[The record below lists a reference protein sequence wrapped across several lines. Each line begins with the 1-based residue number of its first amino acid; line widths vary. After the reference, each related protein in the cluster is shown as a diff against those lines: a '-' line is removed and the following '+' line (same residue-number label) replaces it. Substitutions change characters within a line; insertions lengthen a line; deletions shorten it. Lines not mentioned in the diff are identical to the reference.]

1 MLSRFV
7 LVLIEGA
14 SRSRQMFKI
23 SAPFVILAS
32 VFATLNA
39 RLGLPPF
46 SLFLMALTLT
56 DGEWRY
62 LSLFDDRHN
71 IGRRSINSV

>member
-23 SAPFVILAS
+23 IAPFVILAS

-56 DGEWRY
+56 DGECGSY
-62 LSLFDDRHN
+62 STTPVVLDVTQST
-71 IGRRSINSV
+71 SVQA